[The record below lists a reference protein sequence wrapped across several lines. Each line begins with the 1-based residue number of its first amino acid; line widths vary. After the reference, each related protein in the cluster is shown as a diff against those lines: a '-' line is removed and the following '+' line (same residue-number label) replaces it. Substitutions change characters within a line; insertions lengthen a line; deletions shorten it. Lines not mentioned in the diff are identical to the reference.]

1 MMRTPVAPGS
11 PEAESYRS
19 LRATLG
25 YSRLPEGRRVVLL
38 TSARPGEGK
47 TTTAVNLAAV
57 CAYAERRTLLIDG
70 DLRKPQLAQLLGSSN
85 RSGLAEL
92 LAGGGA
98 VALEQAVVPTIVP
111 GLDLLPAG
119 RPPVDAPELVARGR
133 IGDVVEAAR
142 GAYAWIVIDAPPV
155 LSVADTL
162 VLSRFVDG
170 VVLVVDVRGT
180 SIETARRA
188 RELLRA
194 VGAPLVG
201 VVANRSRTK
210 VTPSG
215 YGRYSS

>member
-1 MMRTPVAPGS
+1 MRMPVAPGS

-57 CAYAERRTLLIDG
+57 CAYAERPTLLIDG

-85 RSGLAEL
+85 HRSGLAEL
-92 LAGGGA
+92 LAGGGT
-98 VALEQAVVPTIVP
+98 VALDRAVVPTVVP

-119 RPPVDAPELVARGR
+119 RAPVDAPELVARGR
-133 IGDVVEAAR
+133 LAEVVEAAR
-142 GAYAWIVIDAPPV
+142 SAYAWIVIDAPPV
-155 LSVADTL
+155 LAVADTL
-162 VLSRFVDG
+162 VLSRYVDG

-210 VTPSG
+210 ATPSG
-215 YGRYSS
+215 YGRYSG